1 LNPCLPTLETDRL
14 LIRPLVAGDLED
26 CHRLRIDIGW
36 ADAALGDEANRDL
49 KRSWLDWT
57 IAGYGESAR
66 LHQPQYGERAIAS
79 KTDGAFLGLIG
90 MVPSMA
96 PFGQLPSESGQSGAL
111 ATPEVGLFW
120 ALSPGAQGRG
130 FATEAARRFIFHL
143 FSELRL
149 ARVVATTEYD
159 NARSIG
165 VMRRLGM
172 RIDSNPFHEPHFLQ
186 VVGILDSHQ

>member
-1 LNPCLPTLETDRL
+1 
-14 LIRPLVAGDLED
+14 
-26 CHRLRIDIGW
+26 
-36 ADAALGDEANRDL
+36 
-49 KRSWLDWT
+49 
-57 IAGYGESAR
+57 
-66 LHQPQYGERAIAS
+66 
-79 KTDGAFLGLIG
+79 

-96 PFGQLPSESGQSGAL
+96 PFGQLPSEGGVPSAL

-120 ALSPGAQGRG
+120 ALSPHAQGKG
-130 FATEAARRFIFHL
+130 LATEAAHRFVAHL

-159 NARSIG
+159 NARSVG

-172 RIDSNPFHEPHFLQ
+172 RIESNPFPEPHFLQ